1 MNVGYK
7 IKVGWGIR
15 GPKHKWKHLMKRFY
29 ATKSKDI
36 VFFTT
41 KIILISFLHDICMDL
56 TYEIIRKQMLDTT
69 NHGWD
74 GDF

>member
-1 MNVGYK
+1 
-7 IKVGWGIR
+7 
-15 GPKHKWKHLMKRFY
+15 MKRFY